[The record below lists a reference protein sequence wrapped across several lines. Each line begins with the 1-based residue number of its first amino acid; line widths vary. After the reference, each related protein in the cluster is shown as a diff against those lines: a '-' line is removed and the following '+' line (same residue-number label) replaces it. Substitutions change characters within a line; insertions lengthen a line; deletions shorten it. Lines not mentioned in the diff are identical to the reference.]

1 MFDLFLAECRRFQGW
16 AIAYALAHLLLLLF
30 LTRLMDLGQQSEEV
44 YFAMGAALVLS
55 GLLLGLYQMGSYRRP
70 SAWLNLLH
78 RPLAAWR
85 IALALAGAAALLLAV
100 AILLPLLATATWQD
114 TMTPRVL
121 DTRHWWLCLS
131 AWVWALAG
139 YLTGAAA
146 ILLPARAAPAAVVCV
161 LLLPASYATGLA
173 ALLVQG
179 LALAWLLA
187 LLLAAFRPD
196 RESLPDGAAGAL
208 VALPMPVV
216 FWLGLILAGFAVE
229 LAWIAQG
236 SHPNNLANPPEGS
249 VKQVEVAEGP
259 ELVIAGL
266 AGSTHPSA
274 ALWREQAAISQ
285 ITTLGLGIPY
295 TAQWNELTNRA
306 PMSFVDEERR
316 IRWVFSHDEG
326 RFLGFGTTHEQPVGT
341 LGVAGQERFA
351 SPPLPGPDGLL
362 VAHHELLQFDPESQ
376 RILSRIRFADDE
388 LIAGV
393 KRSDERLIVLT
404 QRALYLYDARPL
416 RLREGPLETRQRV
429 PLPGAVGNLQ
439 RIDVMA
445 LIDGDLVSFAFTR
458 HHHNGRGPA
467 FQQLVHAQE
476 SGQFDIVAERQLE
489 TGYGPLYTWQA
500 WWLSP
505 AISEGLGALRQA
517 FAPFQPAY
525 ALAPPAKPA
534 LVTTLAAGLMLA
546 SLLAALLYLRSTA
559 LSRSAR
565 IGWCLACAAIGLP
578 ALLALVR
585 LVPRKE
591 RPASAPRGVVA
602 RQAEAA
608 S

>member
-70 SAWLNLLH
+70 NAWLNLLH

-85 IALALAGAAALLLAV
+85 IALALVGAAALLLAIGV
-100 AILLPLLATATWQD
+100 LLPLLAAALWQD
-114 TMTPRVL
+114 TMTARVL
-121 DTRHWWLCLS
+121 DARHGWLCVS
-131 AWVWALAG
+131 AYLWALAG
-139 YLTGAAA
+139 YVTGAAA
-146 ILLPARAAPAAVVCV
+146 ILLPGRAAPAALVFV
-161 LLLPASYATGLA
+161 LLLPAAYATGLA
-173 ALLVQG
+173 ALLMQV

-196 RESLPDGAAGAL
+196 RDSLPGGAAVLL
-208 VALPMPVV
+208 VALPMSVLA
-216 FWLGLILAGFAVE
+216 WLGLLLAGFAVE

-249 VKQVEVAEGP
+249 VKQAEVADGP
-259 ELVIAGL
+259 DLIVAGL
-266 AGSTHPSA
+266 QGSAHPAA
-274 ALWREQAAISQ
+274 ALWREQAALST

-295 TAQWNELTNRA
+295 TARWHELTNRA

-316 IRWVFSHDEG
+316 IRWVFSHDEA
-326 RFLGFGTTHEQPVGT
+326 RFVGMDTNNGQAAGT
-341 LGVAGQERFA
+341 LGVAGQARFA
-351 SPPLPGPDGLL
+351 SPPLPGPGGLL

-376 RILSRIRFADDE
+376 RILPRIRFADGE

-393 KRSDERLIVLT
+393 RLSDERLFVLT
-404 QRALYLYDARPL
+404 QQALYLYDARPL

-445 LIDGDLVSFAFTR
+445 LIDGDLVSFTFTR

-467 FQQLVHAQE
+467 FQRLVHLGE
-476 SGQFDIVAERQLE
+476 SGPSETVAQRELT

-505 AISEGLGALRQA
+505 AISEGLGALRHA

-525 ALAPPAKPA
+525 ELAPPAKPA
-534 LVTTLAAGLMLA
+534 PVTTLAASLMLA
-546 SLLAALLYLRSTA
+546 SLLAALLHLRRSA
-559 LSRSAR
+559 LGLQAR
-565 IGWCLACAAIGLP
+565 IGWCLGCAALGLP
-578 ALLALVR
+578 ALLALWR
-585 LVPRKE
+585 LLPRTDL
-591 RPASAPRGVVA
+591 PARAAAAALA

-608 S
+608 P